1 MYLEE
6 EVEHLKRRVD
16 ELAAEVE
23 KCRRAEC
30 WVTVQELAEIMQTSP
45 ENIYRRINAGKITA
59 DKSTGNWRIPLSQFH
74 PETKPAAPTQKLSAK
89 EKIFGREFLRENNQK
104 GG

>member
-23 KCRRAEC
+23 KCRRVESWA
-30 WVTVQELAEIMQTSP
+30 TVQELAKIMQTSP

-59 DKSTGNWRIPLSQFH
+59 DKSTGNWRIPLSQFQK
-74 PETKPAAPTQKLSAK
+74 ETKPAVPDRMLSAK
-89 EKIFGREFLRENNQK
+89 EKIFGKEFLRENIQK

>member
-23 KCRRAEC
+23 KCRRAES
-30 WVTVQELAEIMQTSP
+30 WVTVHELAEIMQTSP

-59 DKSTGNWRIPLSQFH
+59 DKSTGNWRIPLSQFQT
-74 PETKPAAPTQKLSAK
+74 ETKPAPPDRKLTAQ
-89 EKIFGREFLRENNQK
+89 EKIFGRNFLQEV
-104 GG
+104 GGK

>member
-23 KCRRAEC
+23 KCRRAEY

-45 ENIYRRINAGKITA
+45 ENTAG
-59 DKSTGNWRIPLSQFH
+59 LMQ
-74 PETKPAAPTQKLSAK
+74 
-89 EKIFGREFLRENNQK
+89 GR
-104 GG
+104 